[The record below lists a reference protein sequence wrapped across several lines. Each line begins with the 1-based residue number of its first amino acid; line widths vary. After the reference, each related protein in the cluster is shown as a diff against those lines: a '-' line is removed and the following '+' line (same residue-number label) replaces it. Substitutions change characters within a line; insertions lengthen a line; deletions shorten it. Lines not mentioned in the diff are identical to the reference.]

1 MQRFD
6 TAVIKAVK
14 TNEGFIRDAP
24 ILGRTGILI
33 YKKPDGTEYREY
45 RPPDE
50 AFKADSLKSLQG
62 KPITI
67 GHKAMVNSQNAGKIK
82 PVGAV
87 LSEGRQDGNNIVAD
101 VIIYNLDTSARELSC
116 GYQVD
121 IEEISGTTPEGEHYD
136 AIQRNIV
143 YNHVAIVPKGR
154 AGNARLNMDGE
165 QEIEL
170 EEEEMSETKMTKIK
184 LDGGLEYDAAPE
196 IGVYIERLRA
206 DSAELEKKISEM
218 KSEQD
223 KLQANYDASLADNET
238 LKKDA
243 EKAAEESKKNFD
255 SAVKSRV
262 ELLAVASKHK
272 IEKAD
277 EMSDKEIKIAVIKSV
292 RGDKFNLNGKSDD
305 YISAAFDMAKDEI
318 KNHEDAMANQ
328 RKEVNDSSENKT
340 ENNDEYNPA
349 VALQKL
355 KEYEA
360 GLYEKEAK

>member
-1 MQRFD
+1 
-6 TAVIKAVK
+6 
-14 TNEGFIRDAP
+14 
-24 ILGRTGILI
+24 
-33 YKKPDGTEYREY
+33 
-45 RPPDE
+45 
-50 AFKADSLKSLQG
+50 
-62 KPITI
+62 
-67 GHKAMVNSQNAGKIK
+67 
-82 PVGAV
+82 
-87 LSEGRQDGNNIVAD
+87 
-101 VIIYNLDTSARELSC
+101 
-116 GYQVD
+116 
-121 IEEISGTTPEGEHYD
+121 
-136 AIQRNIV
+136 
-143 YNHVAIVPKGR
+143 
-154 AGNARLNMDGE
+154 
-165 QEIEL
+165 
-170 EEEEMSETKMTKIK
+170 MTKIK

-223 KLQANYDASLADNET
+223 KLQAKYDASLADNET

-328 RKEVNDSSENKT
+328 RKEVNDSSKNKT
-340 ENNDEYNPA
+340 ERFAFVFANNGG
-349 VALQKL
+349 QKNGKFL
-355 KEYEA
+355 
-360 GLYEKEAK
+360 